1 MYRSL
6 LVPLDGSASAEQA
19 LPLALAIAG
28 RAGAR
33 LDLVSVQVPFPPV
46 YGEGWATLENPLKAE
61 SRERARSYLD
71 GVIRRISVVS
81 PVPATATLLEGMVA
95 DTLNQ
100 RARAT
105 GADLVVMTV
114 IGAGPWTRFWLG
126 SVADELVRRLPMP
139 LVVLRPQEPAPE
151 LSRAPTIRHVLA
163 PLDGSDAAEQIV
175 EPAAALGTL
184 TQARFTLL
192 RVVPPAASAHAAPAT
207 NSGGASS
214 RQPRQVEEQR
224 RSEAL
229 SYLDRVARR
238 LQARSLPVETRVMVH
253 EHPAAAIL
261 DAHTD
266 DVDLVAFT
274 TRGHRALPWLFLGST
289 ADKLLRGASTPVL
302 VQRPLDPP
310 NPQGA

>member
-19 LPLALAIAG
+19 LPLALDIAR

-33 LDLVSVQVPFPPV
+33 LDLASVQVPFPPV
-46 YGEGWATLENPLKAE
+46 YAEDWAALENPLKAE

-81 PVPATATLLEGMVA
+81 PVPVAATLLEGMVA

-100 RARAT
+100 HARTT
-105 GADLVVMTV
+105 GVDLVVMTV
-114 IGAGPWTRFWLG
+114 VGAGPWTRFWLG

-151 LSRAPTIRHVLA
+151 LSRAPTIKHILV

-175 EPAAALGTL
+175 EPAAALGRL
-184 TQARFTLL
+184 TQAKFTLL
-192 RVVPPAASAHAAPAT
+192 RVVLPAASAHDAPVAE
-207 NSGGASS
+207 
-214 RQPRQVEEQR
+214 RR

-238 LQARSLPVETRVMVH
+238 LQSRSQPVETRVVVH
-253 EHPAAAIL
+253 EHPAVAIL
-261 DAHTD
+261 DAHSR

-310 NPQGA
+310 NPRGA